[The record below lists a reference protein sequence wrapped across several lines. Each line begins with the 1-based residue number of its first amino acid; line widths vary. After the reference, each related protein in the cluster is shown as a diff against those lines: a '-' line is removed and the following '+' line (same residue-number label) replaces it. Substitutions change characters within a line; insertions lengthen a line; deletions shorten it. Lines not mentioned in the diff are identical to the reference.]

1 MKYNIN
7 DKVTSVINSIPNPVI
22 VISNDELQSA
32 ICAFFDFFNISTIEE
47 FNATYGS
54 IVNLFVKNNGFFTI
68 SNINNNQSWTDYLFF
83 NPEVTRIVSMLNR
96 NQDLIDFCIS

>member
-32 ICAFFDFFNISTIEE
+32 NSAFLDFFNITTIEE
-47 FNATYGS
+47 FNPTYGS
-54 IVNLFVKNNGFFTI
+54 IANLFVKNNGFFTL
-68 SNINNNQSWTDYLFF
+68 SNINNNQSWTDYLF
-83 NPEVTRIVSMLNR
+83 
-96 NQDLIDFCIS
+96 LILK